1 MNYQTSSKQDLWKLV
16 KKLQKQVEQ
25 KDAEIAELRA
35 AIGALLIEN
44 TEKVEDLQKQLKAE
58 KASCNILIQGTNA
71 EVTECTKLLQQLKD
85 SNTELNKELDEVKEE
100 AALLRKYE
108 EVAERK
114 LEQARSQCRE
124 WRYKHSEYADQI
136 VEARRLTWE
145 LYDFL
150 IKEEAKGLEIEL
162 DDVRAIIEQLHE

>member
-1 MNYQTSSKQDLWKLV
+1 MENTMNYQTSSKQDLWKLV

-25 KDAEIAELRA
+25 KNTEIAEQRA
-35 AIGALLIEN
+35 SIGALFIE
-44 TEKVEDLQKQLKAE
+44 VEDLKEELAAE

-162 DDVRAIIEQLHE
+162 DDVRAIIEQLHD

>member
-1 MNYQTSSKQDLWKLV
+1 MAQQITF
-16 KKLQKQVEQ
+16 
-25 KDAEIAELRA
+25 
-35 AIGALLIEN
+35 IEN
-44 TEKVEDLQKQLKAE
+44 TKLEQKLTAE

-108 EVAERK
+108 QVADKRIQKAEYEAK
-114 LEQARSQCRE
+114 E
-124 WRYKHSEYADQI
+124 WKYKHTSMVTEVRTY
-136 VEARRLTWE
+136 TWD

-150 IKEEAKGLEIEL
+150 LKEEMKGLEIDM
-162 DDVRAIIEQLHE
+162 DDVRAIIELLHD